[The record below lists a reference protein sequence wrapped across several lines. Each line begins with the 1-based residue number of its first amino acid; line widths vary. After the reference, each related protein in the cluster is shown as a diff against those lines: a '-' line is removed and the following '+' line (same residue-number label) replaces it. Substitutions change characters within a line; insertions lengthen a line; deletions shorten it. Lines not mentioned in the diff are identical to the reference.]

1 MYETEWDVFI
11 SNEADSL
18 FCNTADLRRQEE
30 GDRVRADILPRKT
43 SCKLME
49 YALGQEVLAS
59 DFVLSLTAV
68 YAYVYLISLFFCAKS
83 LILLLQFH
91 KESFSGDL

>member
-59 DFVLSLTAV
+59 DFCFFHSLLCMHM
-68 YAYVYLISLFFCAKS
+68 YI
-83 LILLLQFH
+83 
-91 KESFSGDL
+91 